1 MVLSF
6 AKAYLAAQEA
16 QNQARQPR
24 AAAVAP
30 DPKPDDSKAT
40 SRNRPAPT
48 ISRRAP
54 RSSSPPRYNAP
65 VSTRPPAPAAPP
77 AIPPSVKLF
86 FRGDLR
92 LGWSPEET
100 ARLIPLPQNM
110 SMGRKLQL
118 TDGHGSKTRDLVM
131 GLDFGTSCTKVVIDD
146 RQMGQRY
153 AVPLVNATGVNAY
166 LLPTRLNEHL
176 GAYTVTNQGVAFT
189 DLKLALM
196 ASPDDEQVCSRVC
209 AYLALVI
216 RASRAWLFTQHRKA
230 FLNDNILWALALGQ
244 PADQATSD
252 ASKELFHRLGKVA
265 WALAASHETITPT
278 AALEGWRAREML
290 SANDEVEVVVMPE
303 SAAQIHGFVSSQAFD
318 PRKANIFLMVD
329 IGAGTV
335 DASIFHVRKNPSGTV
350 SFSFFTN
357 SVEAYGAANLHRYR
371 VSWWQK
377 QLDKYEE
384 GKSMVATLESIRLP
398 TEYRGRHP
406 DKFDGY
412 ILGVTAQFSG
422 GEQSPDESFFKLV
435 RDQVAGSVLYRAW
448 KDELLTQTAIS
459 GIPLFLCGGGGRHV
473 FYKKL
478 KDELQHTPNASWMNA
493 KYRELTLPSD
503 LIAPGVTRAD
513 YDRLSV
519 AYGLSRLIP
528 GEVKKATP
536 LTPVVSLPKLSD
548 WRSNYIDK

>member
-16 QNQARQPR
+16 QNLKSPVPIVADSFQGKSAELKHQGRQTPSVKVTRSASRSASPEHKTPVKTRSR
-24 AAAVAP
+24 AKPSPQVAL
-30 DPKPDDSKAT
+30 
-40 SRNRPAPT
+40 
-48 ISRRAP
+48 
-54 RSSSPPRYNAP
+54 
-65 VSTRPPAPAAPP
+65 
-77 AIPPSVKLF
+77 PSVKLF
-86 FRGDLR
+86 FRNDLR
-92 LGWSPEET
+92 LGWSPDDT
-100 ARLIPLPQNM
+100 VRPKPLLHNT
-110 SMGRKLQL
+110 SIGCKLDL
-118 TDGHGSKTRDLVM
+118 TDGNGTTTRELVM

-166 LLPTRLNEHL
+166 LLPTRLNEYL
-176 GAYTVTNQGVAFT
+176 GHYTLTDEGVAFT

-196 ASPDDEQVCSRVC
+196 ASPVDEQICSRVS

-216 RASRAWLFTQHRKA
+216 RASRGWLFTQHRKA
-230 FLNDNILWALALGQ
+230 FLNGNILWALALGQ

-252 ASKELFHRLGKVA
+252 DSKALFHSLGKVA
-265 WALAASHETITPT
+265 WALAASDEAITPI
-278 AALEGWRAREML
+278 AALEGWRARETL

-318 PRKANIFLMVD
+318 PRNANIFLMVD

-335 DASIFHVRKNPSGTV
+335 NASIFHVRKNTSGTV

-384 GKSMVATLESIRLP
+384 GKSMVTTLESIRLP

-412 ILGVTAQFSG
+412 VRGVTAQFSG
-422 GEQSPDESFFKLV
+422 GEQTPDQSFFKLV
-435 RDQVAGSVLYRAW
+435 RDQVAGGVMYRAW
-448 KDELLTQTAIS
+448 KDGLLTQTAIS

-536 LTPVVSLPKLSD
+536 LTPVVSLPKSSD